1 MKCRLTSL
9 ALLSSA
15 WLLFAPNVS
24 AAEHG
29 DTAGHPATVRDF
41 GAAGDGLADDTA
53 AIQRAADAGGD
64 VHFPAGSYRVTKTIV
79 VDLDAAGPVSLCGE
93 GTARL
98 IMAGPGPAIRLVA
111 THQGTADPGSVKPEV
126 WQRQRMPTV
135 DGLAIAGEHP
145 EADGIEATG
154 TMQLTITRCHVR
166 GVRHAIHLVERNRN
180 VIVANCH
187 LYENRGVGLY
197 LDDVNLH
204 QTNVTG
210 CHISYNGGGGI
221 VVRAGNVRNLH
232 VAGCDLEGNMGADGP
247 PTANIL
253 IDAAGGEAG
262 TAEVAI
268 TGCTIQ
274 HTHDAPDSA
283 NIRFRG
289 LDARGRNWGHL
300 TIQGNVLSDV
310 QVNVDIAHARGV
322 NVTGNTFWKGVQHNL
337 RVVESSNVLIGPN
350 TMDRNPQYQDEEAA
364 NDGVLLRGC
373 RDSTLSGL
381 HIRGVRRAPAGLVLE
396 DCERINLT
404 GCTILDCDNAGILL
418 RNVRRS
424 RVSDC
429 LIANDPSPAGG
440 WQPIVV
446 EGGGGNQIGGNL
458 LAH

>member
-1 MKCRLTSL
+1 MKCCLTRLVLLLSPWLFL
-9 ALLSSA
+9 ALD
-15 WLLFAPNVS
+15 VS
-24 AAEHG
+24 AAAADG
-29 DTAGHPATVRDF
+29 DRTGRPATVRDF
-41 GAAGDGLADDTA
+41 GAAGDGVADDTT

-64 VHFPAGSYRVTKTIV
+64 VRFPTGTYRVTKTIV
-79 VDLDAAGPVSLCGE
+79 VDLDAAGPVAICGE

-98 IMAGPGPAIRLVA
+98 VMAGPGPAIRLVG

-126 WQRQRMPTV
+126 WQRQRMPAV

-204 QTNVTG
+204 QINVTG

-232 VAGCDLEGNMGADGP
+232 VAGCDLEGNMAADGP
-247 PTANIL
+247 ATANIL

-283 NIRFRG
+283 NIRFLG

-310 QVNVDIAHARGV
+310 QINVDIRHARGV
-322 NVTGNTFWKGVQHNL
+322 NLNGNTFWKGVKHNL
-337 RVVESSNVLIGPN
+337 RVVDSSNVVIGPN

-364 NDGVLLRGC
+364 NDGVLLCGC
-373 RDSTLSGL
+373 RDSTITGL
-381 HIRGVRRAPAGLVLE
+381 HIRGVRRAPAGLVLD
-396 DCERINLT
+396 DCQRVNVT
-404 GCTILDCDNAGILL
+404 GCTILDCDHAGILL

-424 RVSDC
+424 RVSGC
-429 LIANDPSPAGG
+429 LIDHDAPPADG
-440 WQPIVV
+440 WQPIIKTLGDTQSEVA
-446 EGGGGNQIGGNL
+446 EP
-458 LAH
+458 